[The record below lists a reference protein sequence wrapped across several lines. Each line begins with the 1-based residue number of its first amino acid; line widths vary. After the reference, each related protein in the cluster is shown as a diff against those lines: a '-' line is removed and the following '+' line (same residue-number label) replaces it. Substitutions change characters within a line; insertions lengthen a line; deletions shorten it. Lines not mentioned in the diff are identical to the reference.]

1 VHLDG
6 YNFLPYLLGEED
18 DDPRQEI
25 FYFSDDGD
33 LTALRWNDWK
43 AIFLEHRYPQTLRA
57 WAEPWTPLRIPLLFN
72 LRRDP
77 YERRRSRRT
86 PITTGISTVPS
97 CCCRAADYVGPQFLA
112 TFQELP
118 AAPETGQ
125 LHDRR
130 RRRHDPK
137 TPALKA
143 AAAGDIE
150 AALSLGLEGLL
161 EIVAA
166 THSDLTVEDFTAD
179 VAQWLETARHP
190 TTGRRFDEMIFRPM
204 VELLDHLRANG
215 FETYIVSGGGVDFM
229 RAFAERAYGVPP
241 QNVIG
246 SMSEAR
252 FEIVDGEPQVRK
264 DPGIAFVDDKG
275 GKPVGIARHIGRRPV
290 FVGGNSDG
298 DLAMAQWSTAG
309 DGPRFALFV
318 HHTDAE
324 REWAY
329 DHPSHV
335 GEFDKALAAA
345 REEGWT
351 VVDMAEDWATIWP

>member
-1 VHLDG
+1 MRSALFVIALLAPVAALAQDPLPSWNEGDAKAAILDFVAEAADPSSDG
-6 YNFLPYLLGEED
+6 FIPEPERVATFDNDGTLWSEKPVYFQVFYALDRAKRLAA
-18 DDPRQEI
+18 DDP
-25 FYFSDDGD
+25 
-33 LTALRWNDWK
+33 L
-43 AIFLEHRYPQTLRA
+43 
-57 WAEPWTPLRIPLLFN
+57 WA
-72 LRRDP
+72 
-77 YERRRSRRT
+77 
-86 PITTGISTVPS
+86 
-97 CCCRAADYVGPQFLA
+97 
-112 TFQELP
+112 
-118 AAPETGQ
+118 
-125 LHDRR
+125 
-130 RRRHDPK
+130 K

>member
-1 VHLDG
+1 LFYALDRAKR
-6 YNFLPYLLGEED
+6 LAA
-18 DDPRQEI
+18 DDP
-25 FYFSDDGD
+25 
-33 LTALRWNDWK
+33 L
-43 AIFLEHRYPQTLRA
+43 
-57 WAEPWTPLRIPLLFN
+57 WA
-72 LRRDP
+72 
-77 YERRRSRRT
+77 
-86 PITTGISTVPS
+86 
-97 CCCRAADYVGPQFLA
+97 
-112 TFQELP
+112 
-118 AAPETGQ
+118 
-125 LHDRR
+125 
-130 RRRHDPK
+130 K